1 MDLALLYYAQK
12 NTRTEVGRG
21 LVSNFGLLHGCGFVF
36 LSNHLRFLMQF
47 FGMHCHN
54 FTEVNPVTS
63 NSVEEIKQREDK
75 KEFVA

>member
-1 MDLALLYYAQK
+1 
-12 NTRTEVGRG
+12 
-21 LVSNFGLLHGCGFVF
+21 
-36 LSNHLRFLMQF
+36 MQF

-63 NSVEEIKQREDK
+63 NGVEEIKQREDK